1 MSKPPHNG
9 PDSPASRGLSS
20 LHPQTLA
27 VHAGVEHD
35 PLTGAVMTP
44 IYQTSTYAQE
54 DVGVHRGYEY
64 SRTDNPTRT
73 ALQRAMATL
82 EGGRHALAFSSGM
95 AAIDTVFR
103 LLSPG
108 DHVVCGNDVYGGTF
122 RLFDKILK
130 KQGLEFSYVATG
142 DIDEVAAALRPTT
155 QLVWLET
162 PTNPL
167 LRLTDI
173 AAVAALTRQH
183 GARLGVDNTF
193 ASPALQRPLE
203 LGADLVV
210 HSTTKYLGGHSDV
223 VGGVVVVNDDR
234 LYEDLKFLQN
244 GIGAV
249 PGPMDCFLTLRG
261 LKTLSLRLA
270 AHCANALEIARFLEA
285 HPVVERV
292 IYPFLESHPQ
302 HALAKRQMA
311 GGGGI
316 ISFVVEGGAEVAHEV
331 ARSTR
336 LFTLAESLGGVESL
350 IEVPA
355 VMTHAAVAESA
366 LAVDPGLIRI
376 SVGIEHAGDLIAD
389 LGSAL
394 SLAHKRSSV
403 AAGVSGG

>member
-1 MSKPPHNG
+1 MSKPPHSG
-9 PDSPASRGLSS
+9 PTQIQEPGRAN

-44 IYQTSTYAQE
+44 IYQTSTYAQQ

-73 ALQRAMATL
+73 ALQRAMAAL
-82 EGGRHALAFSSGM
+82 EGGRHALAFASGM
-95 AAIDTVFR
+95 AAIDTVLR

-122 RLFDKILK
+122 RLFDKILRH
-130 KQGLEFSYVATG
+130 QGLEFTYVETG
-142 DIDEVAAALRPTT
+142 DADQVAAALRPNTR
-155 QLVWLET
+155 LVWLET
-162 PTNPL
+162 PTNPM

-173 AAVAALTRQH
+173 AAVADLTRGH
-183 GARLGVDNTF
+183 GALLGVDNTF
-193 ASPALQRPLE
+193 ASPALQRPLAD
-203 LGADLVV
+203 GADLVV

-223 VGGVVVVNDDR
+223 VGGMVVLDDDG
-234 LYEDLKFLQN
+234 LYDRLKFLQN
-244 GIGAV
+244 AIGAV

-261 LKTLSLRLA
+261 IKTLSLRLA
-270 AHCANALEIARFLEA
+270 AHCANALEIARFLED
-285 HPVVERV
+285 HPAVTRV

-302 HALAKRQMA
+302 HALAKRQML

-316 ISFVVEGGAEVAHEV
+316 ISFVVEGGAEAAHDV
-331 ARSTR
+331 VRHTR

-350 IEVPA
+350 IEIPA
-355 VMTHAAVAESA
+355 VMTHAAVADSA

-376 SVGIEHAGDLIAD
+376 SVGIEYAGDLIAD
-389 LGSAL
+389 LRGAL
-394 SLAHKRSSV
+394 AKAHDRRAVV
-403 AAGVSGG
+403 AGASGC